1 MFCYSEQAHN
11 DHYTSIHDAHC
22 YSKPPRH
29 FIRHVQEPHG
39 RNAGF
44 PEMDPI
50 MDRYVTADV
59 EAWMESRRQ
68 IKTGDILDVHTQEV
82 NLDAL

>member
-1 MFCYSEQAHN
+1 MTITPA
-11 DHYTSIHDAHC
+11 
-22 YSKPPRH
+22 
-29 FIRHVQEPHG
+29 FITRTATTKRLGISYDTFRSRMVAM
-39 RNAGF
+39 RRAGF

-59 EAWMESRRQ
+59 EAWIESRRQ